1 MEYKTRNDVPDEYK
15 WDLTLRY
22 QDDKAWE
29 DDYQSLIEMVKEIE
43 KFKGIVTDSPDNLFS
58 ALSKFFEIDERL
70 GKLYVYAS
78 LKNTE
83 DLGSSTNKLMLNKA
97 SNLFTQF
104 SYYSSYLEPE
114 ILSCDEEKIRQY
126 INDLDKLK
134 DYEFYLNRLLKTK
147 DHILSENDEQLISL
161 LTKTNGSFSDASSIL
176 KDSAISFGT
185 LVDDEGNEVELT
197 QGNYRKFLQSTN
209 RELRKEAYYQ
219 MFSNLSPFANVFSTL
234 LISRYE
240 SFDAIAKVR
249 HYKDSF
255 DMTIFDN
262 NVPVEVNR
270 SLYKVIDKR
279 LDVYQKYY
287 RMIKEKLNVKTLY
300 PYDVSTRLI
309 SYDKKYSI
317 EEAKDLVMK
326 AISCMGEE
334 YTSVLK
340 KAYDERWID
349 FCTYKGKES
358 GAYSHGNYGNNPV
371 VFLNYNYKLDD
382 VSALAHELGHAV
394 HTYFSETN
402 NTYVNSGYELFVA
415 EVASL
420 TNEILLSNYILNNSN
435 SKEEK
440 AASIYNLLDI
450 IQNNLFDAALEGEF
464 ENILHT
470 RVNNGET
477 LSTDDLNNT
486 IYNLREKYYG
496 NTVELLDESKYGWIR
511 RSHYYRPF
519 YLYQYAVGVSSA
531 CFAAKKI
538 MSGDQ
543 EFLNNYIKFLKAGG
557 TKYPVDLLTDAGI
570 NVIGEEVFNSAI
582 DYFDELID
590 EFKKL
595 TE

>member
-1 MEYKTRNDVPDEYK
+1 MEYKTREEVPNEYK

-22 QDDKAWE
+22 KDEQEWE
-29 DDYQSLIEMVKEIE
+29 KDYQFLTGLVKEIE
-43 KFKGIVTDSPDNLFS
+43 SFKGKVVSSANNL
-58 ALSKFFEIDERL
+58 LETLNKYFEIDEKL

-78 LKNTE
+78 LRNTE
-83 DLGSSTNKLMLNKA
+83 DLGKSSNKLMLDKA
-97 SNLFTQF
+97 SNLYTQF
-104 SYYSSYLEPE
+104 SYYASYLEPE
-114 ILSCDEEKIRQY
+114 ILSCDEQIIKNY
-126 INDLDKLK
+126 IKENDRLK
-134 DYEFYLNRLLKTK
+134 EYEFFLSRLLRTK
-147 DHILSENDEQLISL
+147 EHILSESDEQMISL
-161 LTKTNGSFSDASSIL
+161 LTKTNGSFSNASSIL

-185 LVDDEGNEVELT
+185 ITDDDGNEVELT

-209 RELRKEAYYQ
+209 RELRKKAYYK
-219 MFSNLSPFANVFSTL
+219 MFSNLMPYQNVFSTL
-234 LISRYE
+234 LISKYE

-255 DMTIFDN
+255 DMTTFDN
-262 NVPVEVNR
+262 NVPIDVNK
-270 SLYKVIDKR
+270 SLYQVIDKR

-287 RMIKEKLNVKTLY
+287 RMIKDCLKVKTLY
-300 PYDVSTRLI
+300 PYDLSTRLI
-309 SYDKKYSI
+309 SYNKKYSI
-317 EEAKDLVMK
+317 EEAKELVMN
-326 AISCMGEE
+326 ALGCMGDE
-334 YTSVLK
+334 YVAVLK

-371 VFLNYNYKLDD
+371 VFLNYNYRLDD

-394 HTYFSETN
+394 HSYFSETN
-402 NTYVNSGYELFVA
+402 NTYVNSDYELFVA

-464 ENILHT
+464 ENILHA

-477 LSTDDLNNT
+477 LSTEDLNDT
-486 IYNLREKYYG
+486 IYNLRKKYYG

-511 RSHYYRPF
+511 RTHYYRPF

-531 CFAAKKI
+531 CYAAKKI
-538 MSGDQ
+538 ISGDQ
-543 EFLNNYIKFLKAGG
+543 EFLGNYLTFLKAGG
-557 TKYPVDLLTDAGI
+557 TKYPVDLLKMAGI
-570 NVIGEEVFNSAI
+570 NVIGEDVFNSAI

>member
-58 ALSKFFEIDERL
+58 ALSKFFGIDERL

-126 INDLDKLK
+126 INALDKLK

-219 MFSNLSPFANVFSTL
+219 MFSNLSPFVNVFSTL

>member
-1 MEYKTRNDVPDEYK
+1 MEYKTREDVPTEYK

-22 QDDKAWE
+22 QDDQEWE
-29 DDYQSLIEMVKEIE
+29 ADYHTLTEKVKEIE
-43 KFKGIVTDSPDNLFS
+43 KYKGKVVDSSENLFN
-58 ALSKFFEIDERL
+58 ALSKYFEIDEKL
-70 GKLYVYAS
+70 GKLYVYAY

-83 DLGSSTNKLMLNKA
+83 DLSKSSNKLMLDKA
-97 SNLFTQF
+97 SNLYTQF

-114 ILSCDEEKIRQY
+114 ILSCDEEVIKRY
-126 INDLDKLK
+126 IKEFDNLK
-134 DYEFYLNRLLKTK
+134 EYEFFLTRLLRTK
-147 DHILSENDEQLISL
+147 EHILSEEDEKMISL
-161 LTKTNGSFSDASSIL
+161 LIKTNGAFSDASSIL

-185 LVDDEGNEVELT
+185 LVDDDGNEVELT

-209 RELRKEAYYQ
+209 RELRKEAYYK
-219 MFSNLSPFANVFSTL
+219 MFSNLMPYQNVFSTL

-240 SFDAIAKVR
+240 SFDAMAKVR

-262 NVPVEVNR
+262 NVPVDVNK
-270 SLYKVIDKR
+270 SLYRVIDKR
-279 LDVYQKYY
+279 LDVYRKYY
-287 RMIKEKLNVKTLY
+287 QMIKDCLNVKTLY
-300 PYDVSTRLI
+300 PYDLSTRLI
-309 SYDKKYSI
+309 SYNKKYSI
-317 EEAKDLVMK
+317 EEAKELVLN
-326 AISCMGEE
+326 ALSCMGDE
-334 YTSVLK
+334 YVSVLK

-358 GAYSHGNYGNNPV
+358 GAYSYGNYGNNPV

-394 HTYFSETN
+394 HSYLSEIN
-402 NTYVNSGYELFVA
+402 NTYVNAEHELFVA

-464 ENILHT
+464 ENILHA

-486 IYNLREKYYG
+486 IYNLRKKYYG
-496 NTVELLDESKYGWIR
+496 NTVELLDETKYGWIR
-511 RSHYYRPF
+511 RTHYYRPF

-538 MSGDQ
+538 ISGDK
-543 EFLNNYIKFLKAGG
+543 EFLNNYLKFLKAGG
-557 TKYPVDLLTDAGI
+557 TKYPVDLLNMAGI
-570 NVIGEEVFNSAI
+570 DVMGEEVFNSAI

-595 TE
+595 TD

>member
-531 CFAAKKI
+531 CYAAKKI

-543 EFLNNYIKFLKAGG
+543 EFLNDYIKFLKAGG

>member
-1 MEYKTRNDVPDEYK
+1 MEYKTREDVPAQYK

-22 QDDKAWE
+22 KDDKEWE
-29 DDYQSLIEMVKEIE
+29 EDYISLTEKVKEIE
-43 KFKGIVTDSPDNLFS
+43 KFKGKVVDSSESLFN
-58 ALSKFFEIDERL
+58 ALSKYFEIDEKL

-83 DLGSSTNKLMLNKA
+83 DLGNSSNKLMLDKA
-97 SNLFTQF
+97 SNLYTQF

-114 ILSCDEEKIRQY
+114 ILSCNEDIIKRYIEE
-126 INDLDKLK
+126 LDNLK
-134 DYEFYLNRLLKTK
+134 EYEFFLTRLLRSKE
-147 DHILSENDEQLISL
+147 HILSEENEKMISL

-185 LVDDEGNEVELT
+185 LIDDDGNEVELT

-209 RELRKEAYYQ
+209 RELRKEAYYK
-219 MFSNLSPFANVFSTL
+219 MFSNLKLYQNVFSTL

-249 HYKDSF
+249 NYKDSF

-262 NVPVEVNR
+262 NVPVDVNK
-270 SLYKVIDKR
+270 SLYRVIDKR

-287 RMIKEKLNVKTLY
+287 QMIKDCLNVKTLY
-300 PYDVSTRLI
+300 PYDLSTRLI
-309 SYDKKYSI
+309 SYDKMYSI
-317 EEAKDLVMK
+317 EEAKELVLN
-326 AISCMGEE
+326 ALSCMGDE
-334 YTSVLK
+334 YVSVLK

-394 HTYFSETN
+394 HSYFSETN
-402 NTYVNSGYELFVA
+402 NTYVNSDYELFVA

-464 ENILHT
+464 ENILHA

-486 IYNLREKYYG
+486 IYNLRKKYYG
-496 NTVELLDESKYGWIR
+496 NTVELLDETKYSWIR
-511 RSHYYRPF
+511 RTHYYRPF

-531 CFAAKKI
+531 CFTAKKI
-538 MSGDQ
+538 LSGDK
-543 EFLNNYIKFLKAGG
+543 EFLNNYLKFLKAGG
-557 TKYPVDLLTDAGI
+557 TKYPVDLLNMAGI
-570 NVIGEEVFNSAI
+570 DVMGEEVFNSAI

-595 TE
+595 TD